1 MPLVY
6 SRQNH
11 HDVNGDYDVLECFA
25 MISGKVNIKR
35 IWLGD
40 ESHRSAFSFDKAA
53 TVVHPQKPL

>member
-25 MISGKVNIKR
+25 MISGKVNIKANLAR
-35 IWLGD
+35 G
-40 ESHRSAFSFDKAA
+40 
-53 TVVHPQKPL
+53 